1 MGKKKNFENKETFA
15 ERHPRINA
23 IIGLCIL
30 LAGIF
35 LAFVLIRIIILQIGQ
50 GIEQIINFLKN
61 FVSTT
66 DKVIIVA
73 MITGAFSAC
82 LELAKRAIAEEAP
95 LIRDTRQSKRSPYT
109 AARAAPSGFK
119 SVWFHSMVVYEPT

>member
-50 GIEQIINFLKN
+50 GIVCNYKFFEKFCKYH
-61 FVSTT
+61 
-66 DKVIIVA
+66 
-73 MITGAFSAC
+73 G
-82 LELAKRAIAEEAP
+82 
-95 LIRDTRQSKRSPYT
+95 
-109 AARAAPSGFK
+109 
-119 SVWFHSMVVYEPT
+119 

>member
-50 GIEQIINFLKN
+50 GI
-61 FVSTT
+61 
-66 DKVIIVA
+66 
-73 MITGAFSAC
+73 
-82 LELAKRAIAEEAP
+82 
-95 LIRDTRQSKRSPYT
+95 
-109 AARAAPSGFK
+109 
-119 SVWFHSMVVYEPT
+119 

>member
-61 FVSTT
+61 CFLRRPANILH
-66 DKVIIVA
+66 KYF
-73 MITGAFSAC
+73 M
-82 LELAKRAIAEEAP
+82 LNL
-95 LIRDTRQSKRSPYT
+95 LL
-109 AARAAPSGFK
+109 
-119 SVWFHSMVVYEPT
+119 SVDVLFLY